1 MAELRVGAASVC
13 VTPPVGVDLA
23 GYSGRRGG
31 SIGVH
36 DDLYGKALVLDDG
49 HTTLAL
55 LTVDLRQ
62 MNDVAVQDIRAKV
75 AEQTDIPADHVLVS
89 ASHTHSGPMGWIAPN
104 PYGYFTAR
112 DWKADED
119 WTRTLQAKLAGAVV
133 AARHVRRPARLA
145 VGVGELQGLA
155 YNRRRYHEGGA
166 PTDPSVPVVLLVDEH
181 DHPIAVLYSYACHP
195 VTLRENNLLISAD
208 YPGVASRLIERTFPG
223 AVALFANGCC
233 GDQDP
238 LHTFWGSFER
248 TEQAGHMVAGEV
260 IQVAARLLAHQRFE
274 SDSTLAQAARR
285 IPMPVMALPDRAGA
299 EELVRTQERFL
310 AEVRQRQSR
319 QEGTLFPKNEPFHSM
334 ISERYPTEGLA
345 GFYLN
350 WAKHIQSLVA
360 LETPPPTSYA
370 DIQVMRIGPLMITS
384 LPGEIFVELGFRIKT
399 ALDGTPVLVSS
410 YTNGNVGYVPTRSAY
425 AEGGYEVVTAQ
436 RARVLPI
443 APEAGEQMVETAVE
457 LARSILV

>member
-1 MAELRVGAASVC
+1 
-13 VTPPVGVDLA
+13 
-23 GYSGRRGG
+23 
-31 SIGVH
+31 
-36 DDLYGKALVLDDG
+36 
-49 HTTLAL
+49 
-55 LTVDLRQ
+55 
-62 MNDVAVQDIRAKV
+62 
-75 AEQTDIPADHVLVS
+75 
-89 ASHTHSGPMGWIAPN
+89 
-104 PYGYFTAR
+104 
-112 DWKADED
+112 
-119 WTRTLQAKLAGAVV
+119 
-133 AARHVRRPARLA
+133 
-145 VGVGELQGLA
+145 
-155 YNRRRYHEGGA
+155 
-166 PTDPSVPVVLLVDEH
+166 
-181 DHPIAVLYSYACHP
+181 
-195 VTLRENNLLISAD
+195 
-208 YPGVASRLIERTFPG
+208 
-223 AVALFANGCC
+223 
-233 GDQDP
+233 
-238 LHTFWGSFER
+238 
-248 TEQAGHMVAGEV
+248 MVAGEV